1 MKKIM
6 IIEDLKLHQKKI
18 EDVILEL
25 GHQVSAVFAYGEKA
39 VDYILKENNSPD
51 LIIIDIILK
60 GEINGYQAAKKISLE
75 TNIPFI
81 ILSSQKGEIEDLE
94 ASVYLNKPFSKQE
107 LKNNIELALY
117 KYEIHKKMLK
127 NNEEKKMILD
137 TIDTQI
143 WYLKDPETY
152 GKVNQA
158 HADFIGFNKSD
169 IENKK
174 LTKFLAKEEVEV
186 CNTGNQKVFR
196 DKKKIRTEEWL
207 ENHEGKKRLLAIT
220 KNPKLNKKGEVEYVV
235 CSAEDITARKE
246 KEKII
251 TDLHKIAIDFKK
263 LKNEKEVCE
272 MAIKAAENILDF
284 NLCNIVL
291 LKGKELIP
299 SASSSDFEQE
309 KISLSKKSIASKTY
323 LESKSFIIDDLQ
335 NSREAAAVKKIYKSA
350 ISIPIGS
357 FGVFQATAAE
367 INSFSKNDLELAEIL
382 ISHVIA
388 ALDRIDAQ
396 QEIQDHKN
404 FLSNILEVQSGLVL
418 LLDSEGGIVYFNKA
432 CEKLS
437 GYTEAEVKGKT
448 VWDLF
453 IGKNAKEKVKNI
465 FNQLKNKDY
474 PTRYENYWLTKN
486 GEKKEIS
493 WSNNVI
499 LDNEEQIKYIVATGI
514 DITQRKEQ
522 EEKLKEQKAYFEQ
535 LFNNSPEAIALL
547 DNKNQVMKVN
557 KKFESLFGFKQ
568 PEMLNQNIDNFILP
582 KQCLETGKKYTEKVI
597 NGEEIKVEAIRK
609 NKDGKRMDVFVQAF
623 PIKLA
628 DGQIGIYALY
638 NDITERKKKEKQIKY
653 LSFHDE
659 LTGLYNR
666 RYFENELKRLDFSR
680 KYPIT
685 IVIGDLDGL
694 KQINDNYG
702 HRKGDEYIINTANLL
717 KKASRSEDVIARIGG
732 DEFAIILPCTN
743 RRDAHIFCQRIK
755 ENIKE
760 FNNASNQ
767 VKSLS
772 ISLGFEVMDN
782 NNQSV
787 DEAFKKADQKM
798 YINKRK

>member
-18 EDVILEL
+18 KDVILDL
-25 GHQVSAVFAYGEKA
+25 GYEVSAVFAHGEKA
-39 VDYILKENNSPD
+39 IDYILKENNSPD

-60 GEINGYQAAKKISLE
+60 GEMNGYQVAKKISLN

-81 ILSSQKGEIEDLE
+81 FLSSRQDEIDDFE
-94 ASVYLNKPFSKQE
+94 ASVYLNKPFSSQE

-117 KYEIHKKMLK
+117 KFDIYQKMTK
-127 NNEEKKMILD
+127 NYEEKKMILD

-158 HADFIGFNKSD
+158 HADFIGFDKSE

-174 LTKFLAKEEVEV
+174 LNEFLSEKEVKV
-186 CNTGNQKVFR
+186 CNFSNQQVFKK
-196 DKKKIRTEEWL
+196 KKKIKTEEWL
-207 ENHEGKKRLLAIT
+207 ENNKGEKRLIAIT
-220 KNPKLNKKGEVEYVV
+220 KNPKLNQKGEVEYVV
-235 CSAEDITARKE
+235 CSAEDITVQKE

-251 TDLHKIAIDFKK
+251 KDLHKIAIDFKN
-263 LKNEKEVCE
+263 LKVEKEVCE
-272 MAIKAAENILDF
+272 MTIKAAQNILDF

-291 LKGKELIP
+291 LKGEELIP
-299 SASSSDFEQE
+299 YASSSDFEQE
-309 KISLSKKSIASKTY
+309 KISISKKSIAAKTY

-335 NSREAAAVKKIYKSA
+335 NNLEATRVKKIYKSA

-367 INSFSKNDLELAEIL
+367 KNAFSKNDLELAEIL

-388 ALDRIDAQ
+388 SLDRIYAHQ
-396 QEIQDHKN
+396 KIQEHKD
-404 FLSNILEVQSGLVL
+404 FLSNVLEVQSGLVL
-418 LLDSEGGIVYFNKA
+418 LLDPEGKIVYFNNT
-432 CEKLS
+432 CEKIS
-437 GYTEAEVKGKT
+437 GYTEEEVKGKT

-453 IGKNAKEKVKNI
+453 IKKNKKKEVKNI

-474 PTRYENYWLTKN
+474 PNRYENYWLTKT
-486 GEKKEIS
+486 GEKKQIS

-499 LDNEEQIKYIVATGI
+499 LDNEAKIKYIVATGI
-514 DITQRKEQ
+514 DISQRIKQ
-522 EEKLKEQKAYFEQ
+522 EKKLKEQKAYFEQ

-557 KKFESLFGFKQ
+557 EKFESLFGFKHS
-568 PEMLNQNIDNFILP
+568 EMINQDIDKFILP
-582 KQCLETGKKYTEKVI
+582 NESLKKGKEYTKKVI
-597 NGEEIKVEAIRK
+597 KGGKVKEEGIRK
-609 NKDGKRMDVFVQAF
+609 NKTGKRIDVFIQAF

-628 DGQIGIYALY
+628 DGQLGIYALY
-638 NDITERKKKEKQIKY
+638 NDITERKRKEKKIEY

-659 LTGLYNR
+659 MTGLYNR
-666 RYFENELKRLDFSR
+666 RYFENELKRLNSSR
-680 KYPIT
+680 EYPIT

-694 KQINDNYG
+694 KNINDNYG
-702 HRKGDEYIINTANLL
+702 HKKGDQYIINTADIF
-717 KKASRSEDVIARIGG
+717 KKTARNEDVIARIGG
-732 DEFAIILPCTN
+732 DEFAIILPSTN
-743 RRDAHIFCQRIK
+743 KKEAQLFCQRIK

-760 FNNASNQ
+760 FNNLRNP
-767 VKSLS
+767 VKSLA
-772 ISLGFEVMDN
+772 ISLGFEVME
-782 NNQSV
+782 NQAQSI
-787 DEAFKKADQKM
+787 DETFKKADQQM

>member
-309 KISLSKKSIASKTY
+309 KISLSKKSIAAKTY
-323 LESKSFIIDDLQ
+323 NEGKSFIIDDLQ
-335 NSREAAAVKKIYKSA
+335 NNLEAAAVKSIYKSA

-357 FGVFQATAAE
+357 FGVFQATASE
-367 INSFSKNDLELAEIL
+367 KNSFSKNDLELAEIL

-396 QEIQDHKN
+396 QEIQEHKD
-404 FLSNILEVQSGLVL
+404 FLSNILEMQSGLVL
-418 LLDSEGGIVYFNKA
+418 LLDSEGKIIYFNNT
-432 CEKLS
+432 CELIS

-448 VWDLF
+448 VWDIF
-453 IGKNAKEKVKNI
+453 IKKNEKDKRKKY
-465 FNQLKNKDY
+465 FYQLKKKDY
-474 PTRYENYWLTKN
+474 PTKYENYWLTKT
-486 GEKKEIS
+486 GEKKQIS
-493 WSNNVI
+493 WSNNII
-499 LDNEEQIKYIVATGI
+499 LDNKNDIKYIVCTGI
-514 DITQRKEQ
+514 DISQRKKQ
-522 EEKLKEQKAYFEQ
+522 EEKLEEQKAYFEQ

-547 DNKNQVMKVN
+547 DNKNQVMKAN
-557 KKFESLFGFKQ
+557 KKFESLFGFKHS
-568 PEMLNQNIDNFILP
+568 EMINQDIDNFILP
-582 KQCLETGKKYTEKVI
+582 KESLKKGKKYTKKVI

-638 NDITERKKKEKQIKY
+638 NDITERKKKEKKIEY

-659 LTGLYNR
+659 MTGLYNR
-666 RYFENELKRLDFSR
+666 RYFENELSRLESSR

-685 IVIGDLDGL
+685 IVVGDLNGL
-694 KQINDNYG
+694 KYINDNYG
-702 HRKGDEYIINTANLL
+702 HKKGDEYIINTADIL
-717 KKASRSEDVIARIGG
+717 KKTARKGDVIARIGG
-732 DEFAIILPCTN
+732 DEFAIILPFTN
-743 RRDAHIFCQRIK
+743 NEQASAFCQRIQK
-755 ENIKE
+755 NIKE
-760 FNNASNQ
+760 FNIFEKM
-767 VKSLS
+767 VKALS
-772 ISLGFEVMDN
+772 ISLGFEVMESKS
-782 NNQSV
+782 QSV
-787 DEAFKKADQKM
+787 DEVFKKADQKM